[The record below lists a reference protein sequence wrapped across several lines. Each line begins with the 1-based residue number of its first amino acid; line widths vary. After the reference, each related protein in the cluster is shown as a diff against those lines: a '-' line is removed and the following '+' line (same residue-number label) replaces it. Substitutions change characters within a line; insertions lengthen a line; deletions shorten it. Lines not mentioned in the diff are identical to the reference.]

1 MCFSATQIL
10 SSWCVDETHSPPF
23 HIVQLTV
30 CYLFRI
36 AAPEDLPEGYLRFL
50 DKQGMINASMK
61 KRLMG
66 GELFCHVTHPGR
78 THLCVHPTSPVS
90 AHVWLCK

>member
-1 MCFSATQIL
+1 
-10 SSWCVDETHSPPF
+10 VVP
-23 HIVQLTV
+23 
-30 CYLFRI
+30 LFRI

-78 THLCVHPTSPVS
+78 THLCVHPSNPAQRTFGLL
-90 AHVWLCK
+90 ACK